1 MRSPPSFLPE
11 CGPAAARV
19 PARFMARCLARFPV
33 RFLVRFLVRA
43 LAAFLAFV
51 LARAR
56 GRLLA
61 CLALAAPAAMP
72 CHAASADAVVQQ
84 VLTTGYLER
93 DTCNG
98 LGMTGTRL
106 LQALRPDP
114 AGGPA
119 PLSRRQV
126 REIAAGY
133 DAINLRL
140 CAAVTPMPAAQAD
153 WVRSYRQHGAVLA
166 SPRLDAF
173 LADPLA
179 MRWAALAAHFRTELL
194 MLSAVVEL
202 ELGLRGD
209 AFNPG
214 TAPLVDLQA
223 PAIQQLLR
231 EIRLVSLTDDE
242 ARARFVLATLPRHRS
257 FRDMMPARFD
267 LDRLARIEAK
277 TRRLGLGFVR
287 RHDLRL
293 AALYD
298 TRMRLLL
305 LAIDERA
312 RVPSVAAAIGAAQRQ
327 ARAMAARYRPG

>member
-1 MRSPPSFLPE
+1 MRSPAPSPFRRGL
-11 CGPAAARV
+11 AA
-19 PARFMARCLARFPV
+19 
-33 RFLVRFLVRA
+33 VRA
-43 LAAFLAFV
+43 RAFTV
-51 LARAR
+51 
-56 GRLLA
+56 A
-61 CLALAAPAAMP
+61 CLALTALVATP
-72 CHAASADAVVQQ
+72 CQAASAQAVVERL
-84 VLTTGYLER
+84 LTTPYLER

-98 LGMTGTRL
+98 LGLTGTRL
-106 LQALRPDP
+106 LRALRPDP

-126 REIAAGY
+126 REVAAGY
-133 DAINLRL
+133 DIINLRL
-140 CAAVTPMPAAQAD
+140 CAAVTPMPARHAA
-153 WVRSYRQHGAVLA
+153 WVRGYRLHGAVLA

-179 MRWAALAAHFRTELL
+179 MRWAALAAAFRTELL

-214 TAPLVDLQA
+214 ATPLVDLQA

-231 EIRLVSLTDDE
+231 EIRLVSMTDDE
-242 ARARFVLATLPRHRS
+242 ARARFVLATLPRHRT

-287 RHDLRL
+287 RHDLKL

-305 LAIDERA
+305 LEIDEQA
-312 RVPSVAAAIGAAQRQ
+312 RVPAVAAAIGAAQRE
-327 ARAMAARYRPG
+327 AGMLAARYRSR